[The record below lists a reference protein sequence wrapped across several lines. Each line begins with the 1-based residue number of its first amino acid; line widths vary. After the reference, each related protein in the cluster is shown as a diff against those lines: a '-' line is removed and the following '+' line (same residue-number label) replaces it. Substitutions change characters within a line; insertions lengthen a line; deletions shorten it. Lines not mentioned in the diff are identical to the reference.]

1 MAEESPRATPHL
13 RRYSCK
19 IKVYKVVLYTI
30 FGITATSVDMG
41 FSGKFAL
48 IVSTTVEDVR

>member
-19 IKVYKVVLYTI
+19 IKAYKVVLYTM

-41 FSGKFAL
+41 FGGKFAL
-48 IVSTTVEDVR
+48 IASTRVEDVR

>member
-13 RRYSCK
+13 RRYNCK
-19 IKVYKVVLYTI
+19 IKAYKVVLYTI

-48 IVSTTVEDVR
+48 IVSTRVEDVR